1 MEIGSAQGQAGMA
14 MLAKSLQEAT
24 VGADVITKTL
34 NTMNQLGN
42 GSNNNSNSDYDF
54 QTKVLT
60 ANAIGKGTGLDV
72 SA

>member
-1 MEIGSAQGQAGMA
+1 MEIGSTQGQAGMA

-42 GSNNNSNSDYDF
+42 GSNNSNSDYDF

-60 ANAIGKGTGLDV
+60 ANAIGKGAGLDV